1 MRISDKIIILLS
13 LFLIFSISSC
23 KKAGKEII
31 EKISSEVAE
40 KTAKEM
46 AQEGSEKSIKTL
58 TKKELKSLDWSNLLK
73 TIRKEN
79 INLADALSHLDGTLQ
94 KKLGKAIQSD
104 YELYT
109 ALTSS
114 NKVVDEFAVLTKD
127 APKAAKN
134 IEIFTYFVKSKNLE
148 RRFGVADELGNIALR
163 EESGVIKFINKTDNS
178 LLGEFRDGVFTIKD
192 PFKSGNK
199 IFDKNSAIKK
209 TLIPNTLYKIKGS
222 NGLSYLYNV
231 DELGRVS
238 KIEAKGIGSNELLSN
253 VIYVKENI
261 NLGSEWASK
270 LKRIKQT
277 SKGNDIDASLVFKYA
292 DDSATPLAVKADIK
306 ANNKKIV
313 SESFENLDN
322 IATKANKIKILRQV
336 EGDAALKALRHHKN
350 ITEVIEI
357 LEKKSPVVFD
367 KKNLVVEELSDGS
380 LNVLYKNTGPG
391 SFTKINIKGN
401 KIKAKGG
408 SLEGEI
414 SAQNQFLNNPLPN
427 MVYEI
432 DEYAIYKTDKYGR
445 VVEMT
450 ADRSKLEK
458 LQIKR
463 AGRDSNTQKAI
474 RENFPGHDGGH
485 LLDCASGGANE
496 RLNQVPMEKY
506 FNRNG
511 AWRELE
517 KMEIKAVREGK
528 DVKVFRKIIYDNHTN
543 RPSKIIS
550 TIEIDGKKIIKELD
564 NPMPA

>member
-1 MRISDKIIILLS
+1 MRISDKIIILSS

-23 KKAGKEII
+23 KKAGKEIF
-31 EKISSEVAE
+31 EKVSSEVAE

-178 LLGEFRDGVFTIKD
+178 LLGEFRDGVFTIKG

-199 IFDKNSAIKK
+199 IFDNNSAIKK

-292 DDSATPLAVKADIK
+292 DDGATPLAVKADIK

-322 IATKANKIKILRQV
+322 VSKKAFTTSDNTAILNNFAAKTGLSAEKRATLLNEMSGDDELAKLIHSNPEFNIKRWLNTRNHVDQTKVAKTAKGRMVPNGRVYAGNTYYFNPHLNSGLNARLKNGGTVNLKKFGTLSYEDLIKLDKLYPEGVPFTKEGFPDFTKVAFKDKTGKPLKIDI
-336 EGDAALKALRHHKN
+336 
-350 ITEVIEI
+350 
-357 LEKKSPVVFD
+357 
-367 KKNLVVEELSDGS
+367 GS
-380 LNVLYKNTGPG
+380 LSGDSKKDIAKAETLFQKMGYSWEEGYTWHHVENTTSLIRVPTAIHQLVDHAGG
-391 SFTKINIKGN
+391 MSTHAAEQVV
-401 KIKAKGG
+401 KA
-408 SLEGEI
+408 
-414 SAQNQFLNNPLPN
+414 A
-427 MVYEI
+427 
-432 DEYAIYKTDKYGR
+432 A
-445 VVEMT
+445 
-450 ADRSKLEK
+450 
-458 LQIKR
+458 
-463 AGRDSNTQKAI
+463 
-474 RENFPGHDGGH
+474 
-485 LLDCASGGANE
+485 
-496 RLNQVPMEKY
+496 
-506 FNRNG
+506 
-511 AWRELE
+511 
-517 KMEIKAVREGK
+517 
-528 DVKVFRKIIYDNHTN
+528 
-543 RPSKIIS
+543 
-550 TIEIDGKKIIKELD
+550 
-564 NPMPA
+564 